1 MIRFGMI
8 GTGNIAEKFFEAN
21 RFGKNIGI
29 TAVYSRTME
38 RAQEFAQKKGI
49 LSCYDDLKE
58 FAESG
63 CFDAVY
69 IASPNCCHHDQAI
82 AMMRAGKHVLCE
94 KPLASDYEE
103 AREMFFVAEEE
114 KVFLMEAMRS
124 LYTPGFEKM
133 TAYLPSLGTIR
144 RATLQYCQYS
154 SRYDNFKR
162 GIIENAFKPE
172 LSNGA
177 LMDIGVYTVAA
188 MIRLFGPPKSLKS
201 LGVKLSN
208 GADGAGTILMEYDG
222 MIGEAIYSKIT
233 NSAMPSQIQGEE
245 GCMLIKEMENVKDL
259 RIERNGV
266 KQTVRFEQSDN
277 TLNHETKYFVD
288 RIETGEGWE
297 ESKEISLE
305 TMKVLDEVRG
315 QLNIRFPSDEKDKTE
330 KDKTEKDKAEKN
342 DTSQG

>member
-8 GTGNIAEKFFEAN
+8 GTGKIAEKFYEAN
-21 RFGKNIGI
+21 RFGRNIDI

-38 RAQEFAQKKGI
+38 RAQEFARKKGT
-49 LSCYDDLKE
+49 LSCFDDLSA
-58 FAESG
+58 FADSG

-94 KPLASDYEE
+94 KPLASDSEE
-103 AREMFFVAEEE
+103 AREMFRVAKEEN
-114 KVFLMEAMRS
+114 VFLMEAMRS

-133 TAYLPSLGTIR
+133 TSYLPSLGTIR
-144 RATLQYCQYS
+144 RATVQYCQYS

-177 LMDIGVYTVAA
+177 LMDIGVYTVAV
-188 MIRLFGPPKSLKS
+188 MIRLFGPPKSVKA
-201 LGVKLSN
+201 LGVTLSN

-233 NSAMPSQIQGEE
+233 DSAMPSQIQGED
-245 GCMLIKEMENVKDL
+245 GCMLVKEMENVKDL
-259 RIERNGV
+259 RIERKGI
-266 KQTVRFEQSDN
+266 KQAVHFEQSDN
-277 TLNHETKYFVD
+277 TLNHETNYFID

-297 ESKEISLE
+297 ESKEITLQ
-305 TMKVLDEVRG
+305 TIKVLDEVRK
-315 QLNIRFPSDEKDKTE
+315 QLGIRFPSDDKDE
-330 KDKTEKDKAEKN
+330 AGQRRD
-342 DTSQG
+342 